1 MDQVQQVTSSH
12 IQEYQDNNIAD
23 PQPNPSTN
31 FGTFQASLEE
41 STLNKIDE
49 TIPKA
54 INTYQALE
62 YWKFKRSDIQDR
74 LIKVHNKNNKILL
87 GFRLVIAAL
96 IIASAVVSPWFAI
109 GLALS
114 FISVLLLQAR
124 SSLVLMNHDKI
135 GIQNMHIH
143 MLLTG
148 IKNNIN
154 SDKLL
159 TPPQSAKL
167 ISILNDIIPIYLIN
181 EEDFIISIR
190 KYNDTKNDTNLLSQQ
205 RAEFS
210 LLKDDINHFSN
221 LVFNDT
227 QLIDYLHELD
237 VNIEQT
243 QLDIQNYNL
252 DSFTLDDASEIILGN
267 RYTPT
272 NIETANL
279 NVLSYS
285 YRV

>member
-1 MDQVQQVTSSH
+1 
-12 IQEYQDNNIAD
+12 
-23 PQPNPSTN
+23 
-31 FGTFQASLEE
+31 
-41 STLNKIDE
+41 
-49 TIPKA
+49 
-54 INTYQALE
+54 
-62 YWKFKRSDIQDR
+62 
-74 LIKVHNKNNKILL
+74 
-87 GFRLVIAAL
+87 
-96 IIASAVVSPWFAI
+96 
-109 GLALS
+109 
-114 FISVLLLQAR
+114 
-124 SSLVLMNHDKI
+124 
-135 GIQNMHIH
+135 

-252 DSFTLDDASEIILGN
+252 NSFTLDDASKIILGN